1 MREEP
6 GRQHAVREIPATSRD
21 GADIRAR
28 PEEVIGL
35 GDDDP
40 RREIIKAEMSFQE
53 GRYLDRI
60 GGVFGCRMGDRHDDD
75 DLAPVDDLAR
85 GDDCT
90 RPGLATLIGNARW
103 SRDTNTRSQAQALV
117 SVGSRRPVFE
127 EMVKN
132 RIGLGD
138 GRAGDGLQ
146 CIVVKVFDAPRHP
159 ALHDHIELA
168 ADMSTVCGRSC
179 LVMTTGDCKAAS
191 W

>member
-90 RPGLATLIGNARW
+90 RPGLATSSAPTEMLAGPEIRIRDHKPRRW
-103 SRDTNTRSQAQALV
+103 CR
-117 SVGSRRPVFE
+117 
-127 EMVKN
+127 
-132 RIGLGD
+132 
-138 GRAGDGLQ
+138 
-146 CIVVKVFDAPRHP
+146 
-159 ALHDHIELA
+159 
-168 ADMSTVCGRSC
+168 
-179 LVMTTGDCKAAS
+179 
-191 W
+191 

>member
-75 DLAPVDDLAR
+75 D
-85 GDDCT
+85 CT
-90 RPGLATLIGNARW
+90 RPGLATSSAPTEMLAGPEIRIRDHKPRRW
-103 SRDTNTRSQAQALV
+103 CR
-117 SVGSRRPVFE
+117 
-127 EMVKN
+127 
-132 RIGLGD
+132 
-138 GRAGDGLQ
+138 
-146 CIVVKVFDAPRHP
+146 
-159 ALHDHIELA
+159 
-168 ADMSTVCGRSC
+168 
-179 LVMTTGDCKAAS
+179 
-191 W
+191 